1 MLGTGITSHSKTGS
15 KKFTH
20 LNLNKRTEILIE
32 LANSKWLPDFCN
44 KVGGHVAPDLQ
55 QHLLLICC
63 EMDADRLIQLHQSN
77 GLVYYLVRVGCNA
90 VNGNRYTKFYRDFIR
105 SMDPLPDEYDEEAED
120 YDETHLRKK
129 QEAVQSVN
137 FKEVANHLNRS
148 EWYVVKLWQLWEDKQ
163 SMALMARETKIN
175 YREISQIINAIK
187 SQIKEKYNEYDD

>member
-1 MLGTGITSHSKTGS
+1 
-15 KKFTH
+15 
-20 LNLNKRTEILIE
+20 
-32 LANSKWLPDFCN
+32 
-44 KVGGHVAPDLQ
+44 
-55 QHLLLICC
+55 
-63 EMDADRLIQLHQSN
+63 MDADRLIQLHQSN

-105 SMDPLPDEYDEEAED
+105 SMDPLPDEYDEESED
-120 YDETHLRKK
+120 YDETNLRKK

-137 FKEVANHLNRS
+137 FKEVANHFNRS

-187 SQIKEKYNEYDD
+187 TQIKEKYNEYDD

>member
-1 MLGTGITSHSKTGS
+1 
-15 KKFTH
+15 
-20 LNLNKRTEILIE
+20 
-32 LANSKWLPDFCN
+32 
-44 KVGGHVAPDLQ
+44 
-55 QHLLLICC
+55 
-63 EMDADRLIQLHQSN
+63 MDQDRLIQLHQRN
-77 GLVYYLVRVGCNA
+77 ELVYYLIRVGFNA

-137 FKEVANHLNRS
+137 FKEVANHFNRS

-175 YREISQIINAIK
+175 YREISQIINSIK
-187 SQIKEKYNEYDD
+187 TQIKEKYNEYDD